1 MVGHSVVVIGEW
13 FFTDSAFLVLLD
25 NLLVEQLLHFCWGPE
40 FPVSSGVMG
49 IFNALDWNP
58 RSAFFWNLFSAATKE
73 RLMNRTEFVATEFHG
88 VTSVWVLL
96 MFGATANN
104 VRGGSNALDTTKRE
118 GTARAVRHT
127 GEE

>member
-40 FPVSSGVMG
+40 FPVSSRVMG

-58 RSAFFWNLFSAATKE
+58 RSAFFWNLISAATKE
-73 RLMNRTEFVATEFHG
+73 RVMNRPEFVATQLHCC
-88 VTSVWVLL
+88 VTVCVQL
-96 MFGATANN
+96 MF
-104 VRGGSNALDTTKRE
+104 D
-118 GTARAVRHT
+118 
-127 GEE
+127 